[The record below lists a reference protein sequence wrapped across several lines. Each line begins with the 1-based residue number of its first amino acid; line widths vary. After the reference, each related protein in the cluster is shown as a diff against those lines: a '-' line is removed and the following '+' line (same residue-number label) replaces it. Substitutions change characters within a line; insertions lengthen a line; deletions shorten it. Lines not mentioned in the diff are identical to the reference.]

1 MNIKLKNLL
10 LKTWPII
17 TILGITFLLFI
28 RNHSAN
34 TWLIGWDNL
43 IPEFNFHVNIQRSI
57 FAVWQEYQGLGLLGG
72 MGHAS
77 DLIHQLSLLI
87 MSFVIPTQLLRYT
100 WTFLMLFTGSTGA
113 YFLLK
118 KLILKD
124 NEFSDIKKQI
134 GRA

>member
-17 TILGITFLLFI
+17 TILGITLLLFI
-28 RNHSAN
+28 RNYSAN

-43 IPEFNFHVNIQRSI
+43 TPEFNLGMNIQRSI

-77 DLIHQLSLLI
+77 DLVHQVILLLLSFALPLH
-87 MSFVIPTQLLRYT
+87 LLRYT
-100 WTFLMLFTGSTGA
+100 WTFLMLFLGSVGA
-113 YFLLK
+113 YLL
-118 KLILKD
+118 
-124 NEFSDIKKQI
+124 
-134 GRA
+134 